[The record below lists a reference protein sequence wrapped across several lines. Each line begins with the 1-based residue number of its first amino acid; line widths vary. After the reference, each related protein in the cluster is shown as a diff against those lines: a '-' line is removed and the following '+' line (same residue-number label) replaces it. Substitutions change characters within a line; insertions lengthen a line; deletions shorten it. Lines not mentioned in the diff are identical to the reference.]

1 MLRIDGR
8 GNDNLR
14 DLTITRGV
22 NKYAEGS
29 CRIEMGDTIVYCT
42 ATVEDRVPHWMMD
55 SQQGWVTA
63 DYGMLPRSTHQRSV
77 REGTHGQRSGRSLE
91 IERLIGRSLRA
102 VADLHHLGR
111 RTIHLDCDVLQADG
125 GTRTAAITGAY
136 VALAEAC
143 GYLREKKLV
152 KTSLLRDQVA
162 AISLGLVAGELLL
175 DLCYEED
182 TRAAVDIGAKEP
194 GGSVRQAE
202 RSAGRPDHIGTDST
216 QGDSYMEYRKLGPT
230 DMEVSVIGFGC
241 WAMGKWWWGDDVVD
255 QQSIA
260 AVHRAVDLGINF
272 FDTAD
277 VYGSGHSE
285 QVLGQALRGHRDEV
299 FVATKGGRYIGADDM
314 PTSNVS
320 KEYLLQA
327 CEASLKRLGTDYI
340 DLYQVH
346 WPDEENTAP
355 EESMAAMVELQEA
368 GKIRYIGVSNYNV
381 EQMKKSMAIGQLVSL
396 QPQYNMLD
404 RHIEEQLLPF
414 CRENGIGV
422 LCYSPMARGLLTGK
436 YDENATFPETDH
448 RSRHPAWQGEQLRHN
463 VEAVRR
469 MAQVAEEAGK
479 TMAQLAVAWVLSQP
493 GVTCALCG
501 AKRPDQIAET
511 AGAAGW
517 QLTAEQLVHID
528 RILKETGAG

>member
-1 MLRIDGR
+1 LLRIDGR

-182 TRAAVDIGAKEP
+182 TRAAVDMNLVMTASGYVVEVQATAEGAPFSLQQMENM
-194 GGSVRQAE
+194 VTL
-202 RSAGRPDHIGTDST
+202 GRKS
-216 QGDSYMEYRKLGPT
+216 L
-230 DMEVSVIGFGC
+230 
-241 WAMGKWWWGDDVVD
+241 A
-255 QQSIA
+255 
-260 AVHRAVDLGINF
+260 
-272 FDTAD
+272 
-277 VYGSGHSE
+277 
-285 QVLGQALRGHRDEV
+285 EV
-299 FVATKGGRYIGADDM
+299 FAKQKEVLAD
-314 PTSNVS
+314 
-320 KEYLLQA
+320 
-327 CEASLKRLGTDYI
+327 
-340 DLYQVH
+340 
-346 WPDEENTAP
+346 
-355 EESMAAMVELQEA
+355 
-368 GKIRYIGVSNYNV
+368 
-381 EQMKKSMAIGQLVSL
+381 
-396 QPQYNMLD
+396 
-404 RHIEEQLLPF
+404 
-414 CRENGIGV
+414 
-422 LCYSPMARGLLTGK
+422 LT
-436 YDENATFPETDH
+436 T
-448 RSRHPAWQGEQLRHN
+448 
-463 VEAVRR
+463 
-469 MAQVAEEAGK
+469 
-479 TMAQLAVAWVLSQP
+479 
-493 GVTCALCG
+493 
-501 AKRPDQIAET
+501 
-511 AGAAGW
+511 
-517 QLTAEQLVHID
+517 
-528 RILKETGAG
+528 